1 MQQSSDQLYT
11 GGTYL
16 KNNPGWHQEGSK
28 WKADL
33 VFDFIKR
40 FNIPVG
46 QVIEVGCGAGEILV
60 QLEKQLGPAS
70 VLKGYDISPQA
81 IQIAKEKE
89 TEQLHFFLGEFA
101 KIYSDKADLIL
112 VIDVVEHVDDIYSF
126 LRALN
131 AAGRNFI
138 FHIPLDISGRTI
150 LKPHVMLQQ
159 RTSVGH
165 IHYFTE
171 ETALW
176 LLKDTGYITE
186 GFIYTKPE
194 IDLVKPRSI
203 KQWVK
208 KTLRRISYAMNK
220 KLSVKLWGGYSLLL
234 YCKPMNQGN
243 E

>member
-1 MQQSSDQLYT
+1 MHQSSDQLYT
-11 GGTYL
+11 SGTYL

-33 VFDFIKR
+33 VYDFIKR
-40 FNIPVG
+40 FNIPAA
-46 QVIEVGCGAGEILV
+46 QVTEVGCGAGEILV
-60 QLEKQLGPAS
+60 QLAKQLGPAA

-81 IQIAKEKE
+81 IRIAKEKE
-89 TEQLHFFLGEFA
+89 TEQLRFFPGDYT
-101 KIYSDKADLIL
+101 KIYSSKVDLIL
-112 VIDVVEHVDDIYSF
+112 VIDVIEHVEDIYSF
-126 LRALN
+126 LRALKP
-131 AAGRNFI
+131 AGRNFI
-138 FHIPLDISGRTI
+138 FHIPLDLCCRTI

-176 LLKDTGYITE
+176 LLRDTGYVIE
-186 GFIYTKPE
+186 HFIYTKPE
-194 IDLVKPRSI
+194 IDLVKPQTV
-203 KQWVK
+203 KQWIK
-208 KTLRRISYAMNK
+208 KVLRRSSYAVNK

-234 YCKPMNQGN
+234 YCKPMNESN